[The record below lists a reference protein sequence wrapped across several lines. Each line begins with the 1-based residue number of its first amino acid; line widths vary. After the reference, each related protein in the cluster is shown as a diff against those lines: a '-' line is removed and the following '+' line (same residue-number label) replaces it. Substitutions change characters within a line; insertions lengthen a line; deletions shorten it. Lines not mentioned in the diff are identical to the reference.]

1 MKNYMFLIFF
11 GVVLTLY
18 TLLNLYIHSRGA
30 QAFAAGSTSRVVF
43 SWLFWILAVSY
54 PLARITERF
63 WLSPVSDALT
73 WVGSFWLAIFFY
85 LLLATLLIDVL
96 RLINWVVP
104 FFHLLSPDQSWL
116 KIMTFTVTVGLVL
129 TLVAAGHINALTTQ
143 VAHHSVHIRKKGP
156 LTGVTRVV
164 AVSDVHLG
172 TLIGPRRL
180 SNLAELVAAQKP
192 DMILFAG
199 DVVDEDLA
207 PVIRHDLGALL
218 QKFKAPMGV
227 FAITGNHEYI
237 GGAERA
243 VKYLADHGLVVLRD
257 TAVLVDDALWVV
269 GREDRD
275 RDRFS
280 GKSRKSLG
288 ELAAMI
294 DLSKPAILL
303 DHQPF
308 KLDEV
313 ARSGFDIQIS
323 GHTHHGQLWP
333 LNFITS
339 AIFELSKGY
348 LPKGDSHFF
357 VSTGFGTWGPPVRTG
372 NRPEIMVID
381 ITFDR

>member
-243 VKYLADHGLVVLRD
+243 VKYLSDHGLTVLRD